1 MGIPTFFI
9 ALFAVL
15 ILFAATVAVYLQVY
29 KRHINKALEAT
40 EGKRTI
46 MVPPYKA
53 AIVLTIIVLLIGIL
67 VSYFAGYYY
76 AYKQYEEDIWVMS
89 DSDIQAFYA
98 EVKKVDEH
106 SLSVKGISLND
117 ENYQGEFQ
125 FNDLWEG
132 LSIYRKDTL
141 IKLSD
146 LSEGDLVSIILLTD
160 RMGHTNIFKIQ
171 LLTDVN

>member
-76 AYKQYEEDIWVMS
+76 AYKQYEEDIWVLS

-98 EVKKVDEH
+98 EVKKLMNILYRLKVFP
-106 SLSVKGISLND
+106 LMMRTIKVNLN
-117 ENYQGEFQ
+117 
-125 FNDLWEG
+125 LM
-132 LSIYRKDTL
+132 IYGKD
-141 IKLSD
+141 
-146 LSEGDLVSIILLTD
+146 
-160 RMGHTNIFKIQ
+160 
-171 LLTDVN
+171 